1 MLSTSA
7 WEAIFLLAVLKIP
20 MIYLAVVVWWAIRA
34 EPTPGDGQDPV
45 RVLAPLTPC
54 GWDDW
59 RRRRPTRPG
68 RRPNTPPTRTPHI
81 HPGHRRRRVAQPV

>member
-1 MLSTSA
+1 VLSTSA

-34 EPTPGDGQDPV
+34 EPTPGDGQEPV

-54 GWDDW
+54 GWHDW
-59 RRRRPTRPG
+59 RRQRPTRPTG
-68 RRPNTPPTRTPHI
+68 RRPNTPHTRPV
-81 HPGHRRRRVAQPV
+81 RRRRVAQPA

>member
-1 MLSTSA
+1 VLSTSA

-34 EPTPGDGQDPV
+34 EPTPGDGQDTV

-59 RRRRPTRPG
+59 RRRRPTRPRSG
-68 RRPNTPPTRTPHI
+68 WRPNTPHTRPV
-81 HPGHRRRRVAQPV
+81 RRRRVAQPA

>member
-34 EPTPGDGQDPV
+34 EPTQGDGQEPV
-45 RVLAPLTPC
+45 RALAPLTPC

-59 RRRRPTRPG
+59 RRRQPIRAGSG
-68 RRPNTPPTRTPHI
+68 RRPNTPHTRPA
-81 HPGHRRRRVAQPV
+81 RRRLRVARPA

>member
-1 MLSTSA
+1 VLSTSA

-34 EPTPGDGQDPV
+34 EPTPGGGQEPV

-59 RRRRPTRPG
+59 RRRRPRRHFG
-68 RRPNTPPTRTPHI
+68 RRPPNPHAR
-81 HPGHRRRRVAQPV
+81 PVRRRRVAQPA